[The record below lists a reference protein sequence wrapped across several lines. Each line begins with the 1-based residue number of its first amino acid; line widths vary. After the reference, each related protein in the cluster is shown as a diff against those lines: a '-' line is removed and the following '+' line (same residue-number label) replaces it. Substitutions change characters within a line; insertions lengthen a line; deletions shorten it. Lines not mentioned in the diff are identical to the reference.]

1 MRRDL
6 WEKLGGAPWRP
17 WGDAELLAISMDKD
31 RTLTLS
37 CLGAGGGSSAG
48 ACLPP
53 MTGYWH
59 ITFLVWRLAEID
71 DPLPKGGVS
80 PKGNTIICLGS
91 DGLYE
96 FLGSTLRGAY

>member
-1 MRRDL
+1 MGEIGGRSVAF
-6 WEKLGGAPWRP
+6 LGGRRAT
-17 WGDAELLAISMDKD
+17 GDIHGQRQNFDLKLPG
-31 RTLTLS
+31 RW
-37 CLGAGGGSSAG
+37 GGSSAG

-59 ITFLVWRLAEID
+59 ITILVWRLAEID

-96 FLGSTLRGAY
+96 FLGSTVRGAD